1 MQPAEDALEID
12 TSDLDVADVV
22 DQIEKLVRARLPA

>member
-12 TSDLDVADVV
+12 TSDLDVSDVV
-22 DQIEKLVRARLPA
+22 DRIEKLVRARLPA